1 MDALLFATDYSD
13 NSIAALKWANRLRK
27 EFNSKLYV
35 VHIFDVS
42 ATFIS
47 TVSIAYAR
55 MEEAAYREHNARLL
69 DFCVEHLGRDAQS
82 DAVEILIGENS
93 IASQGILEKA
103 EKINPSFILVGSKG
117 SSAVRE
123 FILGSTASA
132 LIEKSEYPVLTI
144 PPGNRETEFK
154 TIVYATAFEEA
165 DINAIQKITEL
176 AKLFNASLKL
186 IHISTKDEYAVED
199 QLQWFREMLREKVAY
214 DDLEI
219 DLQFSE
225 DIFGALTEY
234 LEEVKP
240 QLLVMLEREGHH
252 LISNLWHRDL
262 VKRMKLE
269 VDIPLLSFHRKN
281 LLQKQE

>member
-35 VHIFDVS
+35 VHIFDIS

-165 DINAIQKITEL
+165 DITAIQKITEL

>member
-1 MDALLFATDYSD
+1 MDALLYATDYSD
-13 NSIAALKWANRLRK
+13 NSIAALKLANKLRK
-27 EFNSKLYV
+27 SFNCKLYI
-35 VHIFDVS
+35 VHVFDIS

-55 MEEAAYREHNARLL
+55 LEEAAFRDHNARLL
-69 DFCVEHLGRDAQS
+69 DFCVQHLGRDAQS
-82 DAVEILIGENS
+82 DALEILVGENG

-103 EKINPSFILVGSKG
+103 EKIKPGLILIGSKG

-123 FILGSTASA
+123 FLMGSTASA
-132 LIEKSEYPVLTI
+132 LIAKSEFPVLTV
-144 PPGNRETEFK
+144 PPGFGDAGFN

-165 DINAIQKITEL
+165 DITAIQKIVAL
-176 AKLFNASLKL
+176 AKIFDASLKL
-186 IHISTKDEYAVED
+186 IHISTKAEYAGEE

-214 DDLEI
+214 QDLEI
-219 DLQFSE
+219 ELKFSE
-225 DIFGALTEY
+225 DIFLALNEY
-234 LEEVKP
+234 LEEIKP
-240 QLLVMLEREGHH
+240 QLLVMLEREGHT

-269 VDIPLLSFHRKN
+269 VDIPLMSFHKKN